1 MNTKVYKGKYI
12 YLCTPRYVNS
22 FGSPNITT
30 QQFINRIGS
39 PFSYKL

>member
-1 MNTKVYKGKYI
+1 MNIKAYKGIYI
-12 YLCTPRYVNS
+12 YLYRSSYVDS

>member
-1 MNTKVYKGKYI
+1 MNTKVYKDKYI
-12 YLCTPRYVNS
+12 HLYTPSYVSS
-22 FGSPNITT
+22 FGLPDITT